1 MRKLIIAAVAAL
13 TLSTATAEASGGGAY
28 VPELKDVSW
37 SFEGFFGRYDQ
48 KQLRRGFK
56 IYNQICASCHSLRL
70 VAYRNLA
77 ALGFTEDEIKEIA
90 AEKEIRLPYGDAGAL
105 LNDDG
110 EFFKRPAIPADKFV
124 PPFANDAAAIDA
136 NGALPP
142 DLSLMAKARKGGPQY
157 VYSFLM
163 GFMDEVPEEVMHQ
176 KGFVVNEDKNFNIY
190 FPGYYNSMPPQ
201 IMDEMVEYEDGTPM
215 TGEQHAKDIVAFL
228 NWAAEPELDHRKSL
242 GLKVMLFLLVLTAM
256 LYALKRKIWANVKH

>member
-13 TLSTATAEASGGGAY
+13 TLSSGMVQASSGEY
-28 VPELKDVSW
+28 HPPLKDVSF

-48 KQLRRGFK
+48 AQLRRGFQ
-56 IYNQICASCHSLRL
+56 IYREVCSACHSLRL
-70 VAYRNLA
+70 VAYRNLS

-90 AEKEIRLPYGDAGAL
+90 AEKEVRLPHGSAGAL

-110 EFFKRPAIPADKFV
+110 EFFTRPAIPADKFV
-124 PPFANDAAAIDA
+124 SPFPNDAAAIDA

-142 DLSLMAKARKGGPQY
+142 DLSLMAKARLGGPHY

-163 GFMDEVPEEVMHQ
+163 GFAEEIPEEILHQ
-176 KGFVVNEDKNFNIY
+176 EGFVENEDKNFNLY
-190 FPGYYNSMPPQ
+190 FPAYYNSMPPQ
-201 IMDEMVEYEDGTPM
+201 ITEEMVEYEDGTPM
-215 TGEQHAKDIVAFL
+215 TAEQHAKDIVAFL
-228 NWAAEPELDHRKSL
+228 NWAAEPELDQRKSL

-256 LYALKRKIWANVKH
+256 MYALKRKIWARIKH